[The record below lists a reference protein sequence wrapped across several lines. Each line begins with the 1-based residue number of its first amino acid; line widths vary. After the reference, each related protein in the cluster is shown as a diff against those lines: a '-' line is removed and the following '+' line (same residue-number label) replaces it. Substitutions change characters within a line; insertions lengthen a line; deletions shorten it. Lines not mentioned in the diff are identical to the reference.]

1 MEVKQYATKQP
12 TDHWWNKRG
21 NKYLETNENESAS
34 IQNPWATAKAV
45 LKGDHS
51 HTILP
56 QETRKISNN
65 LALYLKQLQKE
76 EQTKPKVGRRKEI
89 IKIHYI
95 EGNRDK
101 NDYQFFIRKKVSQKT
116 SVESKQICK

>member
-1 MEVKQYATKQP
+1 MKQP

-56 QETRKISNN
+56 QETRKISNKQPN
-65 LALYLKQLQKE
+65 LI
-76 EQTKPKVGRRKEI
+76 PKTIGERRTNE
-89 IKIHYI
+89 
-95 EGNRDK
+95 
-101 NDYQFFIRKKVSQKT
+101 T
-116 SVESKQICK
+116 